1 MKPRSADCDTI
12 CLEFHREEV
21 PIRPIRTVGLVVLLA
36 ALGGACI
43 PAADKP
49 ADTWNILRDKFKADK
64 KLVVADNLELT
75 QKEADAFWP
84 VYDAY
89 QADLDRLN
97 ERIKKAVLLYA
108 DAWNNANVTDE
119 TARCLVAE
127 MLSIDEAELQ
137 LRKAQAPKVQKVLP
151 PLKAMRYLQIENKVR
166 AIARYDLMEIV
177 PLAY

>member
-1 MKPRSADCDTI
+1 MHPVRIVS
-12 CLEFHREEV
+12 
-21 PIRPIRTVGLVVLLA
+21 LVFLLA
-36 ALGGACI
+36 ALGSAFAL
-43 PAADKP
+43 AADKP
-49 ADTWNILRDKFKADK
+49 ADTWNILRDKLKADK

-84 VYDAY
+84 VYNAY

-119 TARCLVAE
+119 TARYLVAE
-127 MLSIDEAELQ
+127 MLAIDEAELQ
-137 LRKAQAPKVQKVLP
+137 LKKALAPKVQKVLP

-166 AIARYDLMEIV
+166 TIARYDLMEIV

>member
-1 MKPRSADCDTI
+1 MHLVRI
-12 CLEFHREEV
+12 
-21 PIRPIRTVGLVVLLA
+21 IGMVVLLA
-36 ALGGACI
+36 ASGCAFV